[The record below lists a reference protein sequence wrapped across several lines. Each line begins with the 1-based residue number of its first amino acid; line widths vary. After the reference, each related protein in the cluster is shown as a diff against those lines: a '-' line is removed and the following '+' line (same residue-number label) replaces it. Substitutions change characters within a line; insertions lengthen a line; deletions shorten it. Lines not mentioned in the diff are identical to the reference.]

1 MAERYFTPE
10 ELRALS
16 RTPREEVEAC
26 LIERPDAVTDV
37 VSSVTRSYRDQFGGS
52 RAWIAAVL
60 AFVHD
65 RHGEEGLALATAAT
79 SRLVHA
85 LAEQGALAAPAA
97 HAARAA
103 EDVAGDT
110 ESAVAQVAGRAASG
124 DLAGALAAYDAFEG
138 ACRVVHDTYR
148 DVLSAL
154 LSTVYR
160 EWGPDELE
168 ALHRYC
174 AEQTLLPWMP
184 VDIAK
189 PPDKRLVRWARMLK
203 GHFSRLE
210 ITEDDE
216 KFVLVQDPCGTCARQ
231 VIDSR
236 YAPPVGLAVVEEAHP
251 VTWGR
256 GTTPV
261 YRTHVPVW
269 HVQMARERLGV
280 PWPVN
285 RCPAGLG
292 SGPCETLLYKDPYD
306 ARANASVPGPT
317 GDWRAGSDQP
327 NVAAP

>member
-1 MAERYFTPE
+1 VAERYFTPE
-10 ELRALS
+10 ELLALS

-26 LIERPDAVTDV
+26 LRERPDAVTEIV
-37 VSSVTRSYRDQFGGS
+37 ASVTRSYRDQFGGS
-52 RAWIAAVL
+52 RDWIAAVL

-79 SRLVHA
+79 SRVIHA
-85 LAEQGALAAPAA
+85 LAAEGALAVRGDGP
-97 HAARAA
+97 ARAA
-103 EDVAGDT
+103 EDIAGDT
-110 ESAVAQVAGRAASG
+110 EAAVALVAGRAATG
-124 DLAGALAAYDAFEG
+124 DLDGALAAYDAFED

-154 LSTVYR
+154 LSTVYG

-174 AEQTLLPWMP
+174 GEQTLLPWML

-189 PPDKRLVRWARMLK
+189 PPEKRLVRWARMLK
-203 GHFSRLE
+203 GHFSKLE
-210 ITEDDE
+210 IREDDE
-216 KFVLVQDPCGTCARQ
+216 KFVLVQHPCGTCARQ
-231 VIDSR
+231 VIGGR
-236 YAPPVGLAVVEEAHP
+236 YAPPVGLAVVEEAHR

-306 ARANASVPGPT
+306 TRANAFVPGP
-317 GDWRAGSDQP
+317 DQP
-327 NVAAP
+327 NVATP